1 MTCIMN
7 ITFYVKVTL
16 VFIETPHPI
25 IRNKC
30 LQGEPALFC
39 PGLAFMERRKGKTS
53 GKVFWM

>member
-16 VFIETPHPI
+16 VFTETPHPI

-39 PGLAFMERRKGKTS
+39 TGLAFMERRKGKTS
-53 GKVFWM
+53 GKVF